1 MTSAGFLH
9 AVMNGSRV
17 KQNGIKKNKYIR
29 KYHYNNGASGCT
41 SRRSSRTDRSLKRK
55 QRAVKQTKK
64 RPSRKKTATAAP
76 VARPEC
82 LMIAG
87 EGSCPKGKTR
97 QVNGLP

>member
-1 MTSAGFLH
+1 MALQDVPPEDH
-9 AVMNGSRV
+9 A
-17 KQNGIKKNKYIR
+17 
-29 KYHYNNGASGCT
+29 AP
-41 SRRSSRTDRSLKRK
+41 DRSLKRK

-64 RPSRKKTATAAP
+64 RPSRKKTATAAL

-97 QVNGLP
+97 QVNGLQ